1 MHSANAVPSAAR
13 RLFAAGALAIVVA
26 ACGGQAQAPDASKTL
41 QQGATAM
48 AALKTVKA
56 TLTFTKGTITF
67 QGFSLASAKATVR
80 MPSDSDTVYTVKE
93 QDLSIGFEVV
103 ITGGHVYLH
112 VPFSAFREITGPDAA
127 LIPDLAKM
135 FDPANGL
142 PAVIPAGSGSR
153 YVSTDQVGG
162 VTAYQVSTTYSGAQ
176 VRGMLP
182 QLTSATDVHARV
194 WVDASDH
201 LIRKAVLDGAFGDG
215 GKDASVEVDLGDF
228 NAPVSITTPTP

>member
-1 MHSANAVPSAAR
+1 MPSARALR
-13 RLFAAGALAIVVA
+13 AAVRSLLVLAALSIALA
-26 ACGGQAQAPDASKTL
+26 ACGGQAQAPDAKKTL
-41 QQGATAM
+41 QQGAAAM

-56 TLTFTKGTITF
+56 TLTFTKGTVTF
-67 QGFSLASAKATVR
+67 QGFSLASATATVR
-80 MPSDSDTVYTVKE
+80 MPTDSDTVYTVKQ

-112 VPFSAFREITGPDAA
+112 VPFSTFREVTGPDAA
-127 LIPDLAKM
+127 LIPDLARM
-135 FDPANGL
+135 FDPTKGL
-142 PAVIPAGSGSR
+142 PAVIPSGQDSR

-182 QLTSATDVHARV
+182 QLTSATGVHAHV
-194 WVDASDH
+194 WVDAGDH

-215 GKDASVEVDLGDF
+215 GKEASVEVDLSDF
-228 NAPVSITTPTP
+228 NAPVSIATPAA

>member
-1 MHSANAVPSAAR
+1 MPSARPVRAVAR
-13 RLFAAGALAIVVA
+13 RLVAAVTLSIVIA
-26 ACGGQAQAPDASKTL
+26 ACGGQAQAPDPKKTL
-41 QQGATAM
+41 QQGAAAT

-80 MPSDSDTVYTVKE
+80 MPGDSDTVYTVKE

-103 ITGGHVYLH
+103 ITGGHVYIH
-112 VPFSAFREITGPDAA
+112 VPFSTFRELTGPDAA
-127 LIPDLAKM
+127 LVPDLAKM
-135 FDPANGL
+135 FNPATGL
-142 PAVIPAGSGSR
+142 PALIPAGSGSR

-162 VTAYQVSTTYSGAQ
+162 VTAYQISTTYSGAQ

-182 QLTSATDVHARV
+182 QLTSATDVHAHV
-194 WVDASDH
+194 WVDAGDH

-215 GKDASVEVDLGDF
+215 GKEASVEVDLSDF